1 MTPTEVKKWPA
12 YLTEKV
18 EPATTMHFV
27 AFIVDK
33 AGKYGP
39 LAKVELSSQELVYA
53 DIAWVEP
60 FTTNLVDGT
69 LKNKTTFEFTPATEG
84 EAASY
89 KYVWQSTKYYNYYEG
104 LDDVQMANEIFFS
117 TSAETVTAE
126 ELVDGKILIE
136 DHSYGDTY
144 YFAVI
149 PIDADGAPGS
159 SAAIF
164 EYSCDFALENVA
176 TEGAEFDATMPEITI
191 NLPEEFYADG
201 ASGDAP
207 YYGYKYENYY
217 KKYQFYYEF
226 NYVVKPV
233 EGTTVSAV
241 LVNAADNALEADAV
255 GKASQV
261 WQGSLGSYYTI
272 VATEETEGESRYF
285 IHYEDEAAPNVYL
298 CVSWTDADG
307 NYYDKEY
314 ALQAELQ
321 KLADKMD
328 LILNHSP
335 YRKQYSF
342 DWVTYAQM
350 MGLESMPA
358 CIDMGLSQPNYF
370 MAGIDYEAVYGP
382 EAAGMWMAG
391 MEGAFVINPTNE
403 TSGEILLIQT
413 DPVTGDTVPGPT
425 MTYSN
430 YTETSCTFNCP
441 EILIENVTG
450 TLMTE
455 TVTVQSQ
462 GIAM

>member
-176 TEGAEFDATMPEITI
+176 TEGAEFDATMPEIAAGNTTLMATSNLVEPSPRAASRMEFGTELIASSDIEVIIGKIIIPTTI
-191 NLPEEFYADG
+191 PGLNALKIFKVG
-201 ASGDAP
+201 INCCKTGVT
-207 YYGYKYENYY
+207 N
-217 KKYQFYYEF
+217 
-226 NYVVKPV
+226 
-233 EGTTVSAV
+233 
-241 LVNAADNALEADAV
+241 VNA
-255 GKASQV
+255 K
-261 WQGSLGSYYTI
+261 
-272 VATEETEGESRYF
+272 
-285 IHYEDEAAPNVYL
+285 
-298 CVSWTDADG
+298 
-307 NYYDKEY
+307 
-314 ALQAELQ
+314 
-321 KLADKMD
+321 
-328 LILNHSP
+328 
-335 YRKQYSF
+335 
-342 DWVTYAQM
+342 
-350 MGLESMPA
+350 
-358 CIDMGLSQPNYF
+358 
-370 MAGIDYEAVYGP
+370 
-382 EAAGMWMAG
+382 
-391 MEGAFVINPTNE
+391 NP
-403 TSGEILLIQT
+403 
-413 DPVTGDTVPGPT
+413 
-425 MTYSN
+425 
-430 YTETSCTFNCP
+430 
-441 EILIENVTG
+441 
-450 TLMTE
+450 
-455 TVTVQSQ
+455 
-462 GIAM
+462 